1 MTMTLK
7 RNQFGQYSTNRNYK
21 LVTVTL
27 DQETLEAL
35 ESLKTLT
42 GLKTN
47 SSLIRHVIKQ
57 YNESYNCYNRYCAGF
72 KGGFTHAT
80 TWKVT
85 DIEVNDYGKEED
97 RK

>member
-1 MTMTLK
+1 MTLK

-27 DQETLEAL
+27 DQETLETL

-42 GLKTN
+42 GLKTT
-47 SSLIRHVIKQ
+47 SSVIRHVLKQ
-57 YNESYNCYNRYCAGF
+57 YNESYERYNRYCAGF

-80 TWKVT
+80 KWKVT
-85 DIEVNDYGKEED
+85 NIEVDDYGKEEN
-97 RK
+97 RI